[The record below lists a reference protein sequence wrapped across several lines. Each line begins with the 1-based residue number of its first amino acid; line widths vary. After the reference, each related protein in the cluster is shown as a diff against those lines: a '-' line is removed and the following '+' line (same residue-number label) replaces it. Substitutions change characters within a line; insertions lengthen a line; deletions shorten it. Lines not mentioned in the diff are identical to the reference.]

1 MKAHFEMFAAYNAW
15 ANRRLYDA
23 AAEMDDA
30 ALKAQAG
37 AFFGSL
43 FGTLSHLLIADQIWM
58 HRLEGDGP
66 APASLTEQPHADL
79 SDLRAAREAT
89 DERIV
94 RYVEGLSAEAL
105 AGEVTYTTITGPAT
119 MTQRRDHAL
128 AHIFNH
134 QTHHRG
140 QCHHMLTAAGRDAPP
155 LDLLYYQREIA

>member
-23 AAEMDDA
+23 AGEMSDE
-30 ALKAQAG
+30 ALKAPAG

-43 FGTLSHLLIADQIWM
+43 FGTLSHLLIADQIWLW
-58 HRLEGDGP
+58 RLEGAGP
-66 APASLTEQPHADL
+66 APTSLTEAPHDDLPALKDAREETDLRMIRYIADL
-79 SDLRAAREAT
+79 AD
-89 DERIV
+89 DD
-94 RYVEGLSAEAL
+94 L

-140 QCHHMLTAAGRDAPP
+140 QCHHMLTAAGRAAPP
-155 LDLLYYQREIA
+155 LDLLFYQREIA

>member
-23 AAEMDDA
+23 AREMGDE
-30 ALKAQAG
+30 ALKAPAG

-43 FGTLSHLLIADQIWM
+43 FGTLSHLVIADQLWM
-58 HRLEGDGP
+58 RRLDGGGAQP
-66 APASLTEQPHADL
+66 TSLTEHPSPDFA
-79 SDLRAAREAT
+79 SLREAREAE

-94 RYVEGLSAEAL
+94 DYVAALTAEDL
-105 AGEVTYTTITGPAT
+105 AGEITYTTITGPMT

-155 LDLLYYQREIA
+155 LDLLFYQREIA